1 MIILFMWNS
10 DVEARESIIYSY
22 TKIFNAFA
30 AKLSKAEASKLSRMC
45 TTPLVYVSFVQLW
58 IPVWNFDPIYCWWL
72 GVNVQAGKKFF
83 PCFQIGTTNSTQL
96 SRGILSGFLTQQKET
111 WKWRET

>member
-45 TTPLVYVSFVQLW
+45 TSMLPSYYYGFQFEILIQFIVGGLVWMFRQGRSSFRVSKSVPQTPHNQVV
-58 IPVWNFDPIYCWWL
+58 
-72 GVNVQAGKKFF
+72 
-83 PCFQIGTTNSTQL
+83 
-96 SRGILSGFLTQQKET
+96 GFY
-111 WKWRET
+111 RAS